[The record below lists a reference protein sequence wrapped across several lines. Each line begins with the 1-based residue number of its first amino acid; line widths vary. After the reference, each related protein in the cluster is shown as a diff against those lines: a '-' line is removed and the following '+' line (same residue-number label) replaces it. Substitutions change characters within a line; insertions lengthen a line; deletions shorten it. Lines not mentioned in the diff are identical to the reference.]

1 MYISNK
7 LKFRKYVQEQAFLS
21 FFPFFLKESQKLI
34 PSIKAKDLIFSD
46 KVGIRSQLYN
56 KKTQKL
62 SSNFYNNLLKNI
74 QKVNKEDIRRVSKK
88 YLNPNYMRI
97 VVTGKGIDILKG
109 LENIYFMGRKL
120 KVSYYDKYGN
130 STERPN
136 F

>member
-1 MYISNK
+1 MSK
-7 LKFRKYVQEQAFLS
+7 QFVRDEELDLVKKKYAGNL
-21 FFPFFLKESQKLI
+21 
-34 PSIKAKDLIFSD
+34 
-46 KVGIRSQLYN
+46 IRSMENPSNIANFAYN